1 MGNNTGNRTGA
12 ALIWALSVNYAGMVA
27 LAVAVNLTP
36 VFLTTF
42 GRELG
47 GVSGLTNEQLGRI
60 GGITFLGLVLGILLT
75 GPLADRLGAKLFAVL
90 GNVFVSLGL
99 LMLGTAQNYTT
110 VLVASAVMG
119 FGAGVLD
126 MVLSPIVCALQPEKR
141 SVAMNLLH
149 SFYCTGAVLTI
160 LMGALALKLDWG
172 WRNISLWLSLMP
184 AVVGFCFILLK
195 LPPLVQHE
203 EGRMRLRELIFKPF
217 FLVAVVAL
225 FFGGATELA
234 MAQWLPAYAEKQ
246 LHFSA
251 WISGMAFLGFSVA
264 MAVGRIGAGIL
275 GNKIDPYK
283 IMLACCWSSVAFFL
297 IACSPWWPSV
307 ALAAC
312 ILAGLAGSC
321 LWPCL
326 LGVTADRYPRGGAS
340 MFGFLSTFGNFGG
353 VFMPWVVGIIAD
365 RSSLATGLMISAAC
379 PLLMGIL
386 LLWMRKQKGIEN

>member
-1 MGNNTGNRTGA
+1 MIDNINTGRNKPF
-12 ALIWALSVNYAGMVA
+12 LIWALTVNYAGMVA

-42 GRELG
+42 SRELG
-47 GVSGLTNEQLGRI
+47 GLSGLTNEQLGRI
-60 GGITFLGLVLGILLT
+60 GAVTFLGLIIGILIT
-75 GPLADRLGAKLFAVL
+75 GPMADRIGTKIFAVL
-90 GNVFVSLGL
+90 GNMLVCIGL
-99 LMLGTAQNYTT
+99 VMLGKAPNYHT

-141 SVAMNLLH
+141 AVAMNLLH
-149 SFYCTGAVLTI
+149 SFYCSGAVLTI
-160 LMGALALKLDWG
+160 LLGSLALKLDWG
-172 WRNISLWLSLMP
+172 WRNISLWLALFP
-184 AVVGFCFILLK
+184 AIVGFCFMLLK

-217 FLVAVVAL
+217 FLVATVAL
-225 FFGGATELA
+225 FFGGSTEMA

-251 WISGMAFLGFSVA
+251 WTGGMAFLGFSVA

-275 GNKIDPYK
+275 GHKIDSYK
-283 IMLACCWSSVAFFL
+283 IMLSCCWASIVFFL
-297 IACSPWWPSV
+297 VACSPWIPPV
-307 ALAAC
+307 ALTAC

-326 LGVTADRYPRGGAS
+326 LGVTADKYPRGGAS

-365 RSSLATGLMISAAC
+365 RSSLATGLLISTAC

-386 LLWMRKQKGIEN
+386 LMWMRRNQK

>member
-1 MGNNTGNRTGA
+1 MESTPRTRT
-12 ALIWALSVNYAGMVA
+12 ALVWALTVNYAGMVA
-27 LAVAVNLTP
+27 LAMAVNLTP
-36 VFLTTF
+36 IFLTTF
-42 GRELG
+42 GCELG
-47 GVSGLTNEQLGRI
+47 GVAGLTNEQLGRI
-60 GGITFLGLVLGILLT
+60 GAVTFLGLIIGILVT
-75 GPLADRLGAKLFAVL
+75 GPLADRLGAKIFAIL
-90 GNVFVSLGL
+90 GNVFISIGL
-99 LMLGTAQNYTT
+99 LMLGLAKNYDT
-110 VLVASAVMG
+110 VLAASAVMG

-160 LMGALALKLDWG
+160 LMGSLALKLDWG

-217 FLVAVVAL
+217 FLVALVAL

-234 MAQWLPAYAEKQ
+234 MAQWLPAYAEKE

-251 WISGMAFLGFSVA
+251 WTGGMAFLGFSVA
-264 MAVGRIGAGIL
+264 MALGRIGAGIL
-275 GNKIDPYK
+275 GHKIDSYR
-283 IMLACCWSSVAFFL
+283 IMLACCWSSVVLFL
-297 IACSPWWPSV
+297 IACSPQLPSV
-307 ALAAC
+307 ALTAC
-312 ILAGLAGSC
+312 IFAGLAGSC

-340 MFGFLSTFGNFGG
+340 MFGFLSTFGNSGG
-353 VFMPWVVGIIAD
+353 VIMPWFVGIIAD
-365 RSSLATGLMISAAC
+365 RSSLATGLMLSAAC
-379 PLLMGIL
+379 PLIMGIL
-386 LLWMRKQKGIEN
+386 LLWMRRHRE